1 MVGARKAPACAFARA
16 GAGHGRHPA
25 IVGALALSFGILLVA
40 PEADAAYRR
49 QKTKPTEREVA
60 GAPLRNPEG
69 PLQIVVSLG
78 SQRLFVYDR
87 AGLLT
92 TSTVSTGVGGYPTPT
107 GVFAV
112 LDKEKQHYSNIY
124 GGASMPFMQRL
135 TMSGVALHSGIV
147 TGRPASHGCIRLPH
161 SFSIKLYKLTR
172 LGARVIIAPDAPAP
186 ADITHARL
194 PARLPPPPAE
204 PEAPPASPATS
215 AALASVLEV
224 DKGVATSRIYQVTAE
239 RNALLD
245 TLPVSVFV
253 SKHEGK
259 VFVRHGFKPLFD
271 APATIHE
278 PERPLGTHIFTA
290 VEFKDDSNTAMRWQ
304 VVSMPPDSGASANT
318 KVSRASRSSEADTML
333 PLASGPPATATE
345 ALDRIGLPL
354 DAQERISRMLSPG
367 ASLIISDHGFNREMR
382 AAGTDFIVLT
392 R

>member
-1 MVGARKAPACAFARA
+1 MDWARKAPARAFGCAGKGYHRFVL
-16 GAGHGRHPA
+16 GL
-25 IVGALALSFGILLVA
+25 LALGISLMA
-40 PEADAAYRR
+40 SAADAAYLR
-49 QKTKPTEREVA
+49 QKIKPAEREA
-60 GAPLRNPEG
+60 IGAPSRNPEG
-69 PLQIVVSLG
+69 PLQIIVSLG
-78 SQRLFVYDR
+78 SQRLFVYDK

-135 TMSGVALHSGIV
+135 TMSGVALHSGMV

-161 SFSIKLYKLTR
+161 SFSMQLYKLTR
-172 LGARVIIAPDAPAP
+172 LGVRVIIAPDAPVP
-186 ADITHARL
+186 ADIAHARL
-194 PARLPPPPAE
+194 FARTPPQPAE
-204 PEAPPASPATS
+204 PETAPASPATG
-215 AALASVLEV
+215 AALAGALDL

-239 RNALLD
+239 RNALLE

-271 APATIHE
+271 APVAIRD
-278 PERPLGTHIFTA
+278 PERLLGTHILTA

-304 VVSMPPDSGASANT
+304 AVSMPPASGTSANT
-318 KVSRASRSSEADTML
+318 KVSSASRSEAEAIL
-333 PLASGPPATATE
+333 PVPSGPPATAAE
-345 ALDRIGLPL
+345 ALDRIEVPPEAL
-354 DAQERISRMLSPG
+354 ERISRMLSPG